1 MMYTT
6 VEHHL
11 DSTDWIAAPPPP
23 KHYQSESQDKGV
35 KYDQGKPKMDLIP
48 PNALLAVGAV
58 FEFGAKKY
66 AERNWE
72 KGLTSGQLQ
81 GAALRH
87 IIQWGSGQ
95 DLDEESKLN
104 HLAHACCC
112 LLMLIEL
119 SQCANFVDTRTK
131 LRITHD
137 NANR

>member
-66 AERNWE
+66 AV
-72 KGLTSGQLQ
+72 LITLQ
-81 GAALRH
+81 PSE
-87 IIQWGSGQ
+87 Q
-95 DLDEESKLN
+95 
-104 HLAHACCC
+104 C
-112 LLMLIEL
+112 LGTTVMQPMLLCSIEMIDRV
-119 SQCANFVDTRTK
+119 S
-131 LRITHD
+131 
-137 NANR
+137 